1 MSIKITPELKKKLK
15 GKRLAQDVIREIRA
29 ARGLS
34 RTTFGEALRGFREI
48 QGYTQVELA
57 KLLGISKQELCN
69 IEKGRK
75 IISLERSVS
84 FAKALKLPSTVFAS
98 YILEDELYRAGI
110 EGEVIIK
117 SVA

>member
-1 MSIKITPELKKKLK
+1 MSIKMTPELKKRLK
-15 GKRLAQDVIREIRA
+15 GRTLARDAIRA
-29 ARGLS
+29 ITGHIS
-34 RTTFGEALRGFREI
+34 FGDALKDFREI

-75 IISLERSVS
+75 IISVERSVT
-84 FAKALKLPSTVFAS
+84 FAKALKLPKTVFAS
-98 YILEDELYRAGI
+98 YILEDALYRAGI
-110 EGEVIIK
+110 KGEVIIK